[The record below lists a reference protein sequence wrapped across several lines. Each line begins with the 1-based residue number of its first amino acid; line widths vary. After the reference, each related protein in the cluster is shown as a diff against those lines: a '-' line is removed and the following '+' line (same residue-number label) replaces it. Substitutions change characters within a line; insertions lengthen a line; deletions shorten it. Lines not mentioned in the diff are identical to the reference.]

1 MLHLVL
7 FWCLAWKVYFPE
19 NRIEEVS
26 VENIPWGNP
35 TELVCN
41 QIRCTATTLKESQ
54 HRRHGCGIKKDQLFR
69 SNLIF
74 AFPESKIVYLVL
86 SEAYFFSLHSIQ
98 GSPSACISWWCLR
111 FHLSSCGVDSGAGRR
126 ISKYPKYSPH
136 SPNLRYSPHSQNLIY
151 SPHSQNFKYWP
162 HSPNLIYSPH
172 SPNLKYSTHSP
183 NLKYSPV
190 LTYSTDSPKTPD
202 LHLHIENDY

>member
-126 ISKYPKYSPH
+126 RYPNI
-136 SPNLRYSPHSQNLIY
+136 PNIRHIHQIWDIYHIHKIWYIHHIHQIWNIDHIHQIWYIHHIHQIWNIQHIHQIWNIHQFWLIQQI
-151 SPHSQNFKYWP
+151 HRKHQ
-162 HSPNLIYSPH
+162 IY
-172 SPNLKYSTHSP
+172 
-183 NLKYSPV
+183 
-190 LTYSTDSPKTPD
+190 
-202 LHLHIENDY
+202 IFI

>member
-7 FWCLAWKVYFPE
+7 FWRLAWKVYFPE
-19 NRIEEVS
+19 NRIEQVS

-86 SEAYFFSLHSIQ
+86 SEAYFFSLYSIR
-98 GSPSACISWWCLR
+98 GSASACISWWCLR

-126 ISKYPKYSPH
+126 RYPNIPNIHQFSVKVHLKDELPQWKCPWAKVKVPGSPA
-136 SPNLRYSPHSQNLIY
+136 PPTCNSQ
-151 SPHSQNFKYWP
+151 S
-162 HSPNLIYSPH
+162 
-172 SPNLKYSTHSP
+172 
-183 NLKYSPV
+183 
-190 LTYSTDSPKTPD
+190 
-202 LHLHIENDY
+202 